1 MLKTNSKKA
10 IKNLKIY
17 IMDSWN
23 IEEGE
28 ETRTWTE
35 TKEDIQESFTIEAY
49 NSKYQRQQNRQE
61 AFIEWLQ
68 GLPRGLGD
76 HVLCRGQETLGQIL
90 EQTEQE
96 RQQYEEMESQKRLSY
111 LIYREVFK

>member
-10 IKNLKIY
+10 IENLKAY
-17 IMDSWN
+17 IMESWN
-23 IEEGE
+23 IEQGE
-28 ETRTWTE
+28 DQRTWPE
-35 TKEDIQESFTIEAY
+35 TKKAIQESFIVEAY

-90 EQTEQE
+90 EETEKE
-96 RQQYEEMESQKRLSY
+96 QQKYEEMESQKRLSY

>member
-10 IKNLKIY
+10 IENLKAY
-17 IMDSWN
+17 IMASWN

-28 ETRTWTE
+28 DQRTWTE
-35 TKEDIQESFTIEAY
+35 TKEAIQE
-49 NSKYQRQQNRQE
+49 KRQD

-68 GLPRGLGD
+68 GLPRNLGD
-76 HVLCRGQETLGQIL
+76 HVLCKGQETLGQIL
-90 EQTEQE
+90 EQTEEQ